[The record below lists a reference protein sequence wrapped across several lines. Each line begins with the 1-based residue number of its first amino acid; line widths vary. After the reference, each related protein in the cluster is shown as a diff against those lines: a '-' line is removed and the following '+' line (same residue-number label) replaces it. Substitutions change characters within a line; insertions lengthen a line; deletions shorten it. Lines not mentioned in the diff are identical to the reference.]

1 MKNEK
6 KEKTIE
12 VLDVMIQHADK
23 GPSGFWVD
31 DYEGCG
37 NPQIFPEFEDGL
49 KRGKLV
55 QKNTTCV
62 HGILLLC
69 METDKVIFTLAV
81 TIVVA
86 SIGQSICLPK

>member
-37 NPQIFPEFEDGL
+37 
-49 KRGKLV
+49 
-55 QKNTTCV
+55 
-62 HGILLLC
+62 
-69 METDKVIFTLAV
+69 
-81 TIVVA
+81 
-86 SIGQSICLPK
+86 QSSNIP